1 MYVYLYLCT
10 HYPQREIG
18 KSIKVCILFFF
29 SFKKDE
35 IDVVVEVRVLILY
48 DSSFKVWK
56 FYFCLKT
63 RGSMQCKTVLSKN
76 AMEGK
81 FGYKK

>member
-1 MYVYLYLCT
+1 MYTLPTTRDWKIDQGVY
-10 HYPQREIG
+10 
-18 KSIKVCILFFF
+18 SFFF

-56 FYFCLKT
+56 FYLSQNKRFYA
-63 RGSMQCKTVLSKN
+63 MQNCTK
-76 AMEGK
+76 
-81 FGYKK
+81 